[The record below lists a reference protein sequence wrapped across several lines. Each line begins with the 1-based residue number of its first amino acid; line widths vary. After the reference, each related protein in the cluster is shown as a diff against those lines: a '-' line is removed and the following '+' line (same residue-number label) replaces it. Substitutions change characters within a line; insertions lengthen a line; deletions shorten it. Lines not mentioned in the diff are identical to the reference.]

1 MQRCGR
7 GSCCSD
13 ETLVSYI
20 YTEEKSNKIVQS
32 DLPPEFARTAPI
44 PRDMNDVYVSE
55 LGPDFTW
62 SVCSGGG
69 VSFSMA
75 STKSILDW
83 NGSAP
88 FLPLLV
94 MNQGR
99 RASDQQWRNIES
111 NGTRDGLME
120 KTMDAM
126 LFLRL
131 NCTSTLLL

>member
-1 MQRCGR
+1 
-7 GSCCSD
+7 
-13 ETLVSYI
+13 
-20 YTEEKSNKIVQS
+20 
-32 DLPPEFARTAPI
+32 
-44 PRDMNDVYVSE
+44 MNDVSSE

-75 STKSILDW
+75 STESILDW

-99 RASDQQWRNIES
+99 RASRSTMAEYRIEWYS
-111 NGTRDGLME
+111 GIG
-120 KTMDAM
+120 MD
-126 LFLRL
+126 
-131 NCTSTLLL
+131 